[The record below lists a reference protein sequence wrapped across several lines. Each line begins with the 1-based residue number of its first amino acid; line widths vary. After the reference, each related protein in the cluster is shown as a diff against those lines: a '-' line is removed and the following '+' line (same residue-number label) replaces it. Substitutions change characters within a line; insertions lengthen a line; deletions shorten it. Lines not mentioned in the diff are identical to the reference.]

1 MKSKKILAL
10 ICGMLLAAS
19 TFALA
24 AGKSAGQS
32 STSGT
37 SQYGTQQTGQS
48 MSGQNISATVQEVDQ
63 QDNKVTLEFQG
74 GNSVELQAPQQM
86 LRDLQQ
92 GDSVNVSIQKSK
104 HGQSGMDSQSGQT
117 GGATS
122 PKSQ

>member
-37 SQYGTQQTGQS
+37 SQYGMQTGQS

-63 QDNKVTLEFQG
+63 QDNKITLEFQG

-104 HGQSGMDSQSGQT
+104 HGQSGMGSQSGQT

-122 PKSQ
+122 PRSQ